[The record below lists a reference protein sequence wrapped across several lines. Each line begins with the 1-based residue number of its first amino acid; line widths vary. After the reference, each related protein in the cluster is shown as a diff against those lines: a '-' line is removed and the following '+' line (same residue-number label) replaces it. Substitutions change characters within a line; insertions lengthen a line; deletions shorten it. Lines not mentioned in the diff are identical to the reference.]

1 MLHVWRFINNTP
13 SDWLYEN
20 ARTYTIPLDIDY
32 YMNLI
37 LDKDQQ
43 EEIMDYF
50 RDSDTDNIS
59 EAFNEFDG
67 DYTEEELRLMRLQF
81 HCKHGH

>member
-1 MLHVWRFINNTP
+1 
-13 SDWLYEN
+13 
-20 ARTYTIPLDIDY
+20 
-32 YMNLI
+32 MNLI